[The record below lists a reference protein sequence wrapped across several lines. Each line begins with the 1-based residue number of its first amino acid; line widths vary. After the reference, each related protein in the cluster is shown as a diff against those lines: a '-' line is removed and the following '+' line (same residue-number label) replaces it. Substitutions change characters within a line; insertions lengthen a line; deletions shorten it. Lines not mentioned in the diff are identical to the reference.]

1 VPGTRP
7 DLPPDFF
14 FPWSRAKECPLV
26 AGSAGTDAMAACG
39 LLYKVALID
48 QVCGFPDVQRG
59 HYKLCFRNLEGAARK
74 NLNITPPSEYYSSR
88 G

>member
-1 VPGTRP
+1 
-7 DLPPDFF
+7 
-14 FPWSRAKECPLV
+14 
-26 AGSAGTDAMAACG
+26 MAACG

-48 QVCGFPDVQRG
+48 QVCGFPGAQRG